1 MRLGSYKAN
10 KMKTFDTVKTE
21 KDILKEKIENMPD
34 MKVRNEK
41 LLDLMIKAQ
50 LRKAKANGKENAFNF
65 YNGAYEEY
73 FADYVR
79 TLKDKKSITTNHAIK
94 ELNVNLVKSSVG
106 NFVKGAGTWYN
117 IENAYNI
124 FKSVVASAEVDIAK
138 KYNATS
144 YYELEKS
151 ANDKARQ
158 DFAGFEEWK
167 QDKQKEFA
175 QLFELDKRVK
185 DFEQEYANADE
196 NKRKLML
203 SSAAPLFMPIAL
215 TNVDKVIM
223 DKLFFGT
230 VASLLIGMFIGIGV
244 LYVESV
250 RDRYYYASATPI
262 IAGAIAGPVLYGIYA
277 YFNIDKMKPNIPNEI
292 WDKIASAYGFGSRDE
307 FLAYMEQNPIAYL
320 NSEEMQTL
328 VQVLGENVKEDYAIS
343 QGYESLADAMA
354 DIDAHSSLTVST
366 RDEALAELA
375 NERSVA
381 NELFAK
387 SNGFTSYSDAIQYL
401 ENHKIL
407 VGNTENVGL
416 GGAGW
421 SEYDYDNT
429 NAKIIAIKLSNLDKY
444 YDAQVESIQSQTD
457 FTKLSFDTPEL
468 QDLYTRLNAY
478 ENVKETMYSDL
489 LNRSD
494 EVLYTN
500 GNLGLYA
507 GNDVLDLYQEHGLGK
522 PFDESDGY
530 LDSLLGSETYTRST
544 TGARMEDI
552 LDNMDTDMGM
562 FAGGGL
568 VLGAG
573 LTTIMKGQKP
583 LRMWLK
589 SKKYANSIDRF
600 NKIEKQLEE
609 DNKRQTFKALD
620 EEIER

>member
-21 KDILKEKIENMPD
+21 KDILKEKVENMPD
-34 MKVRNEK
+34 MRVRNEK

-50 LRKAKANGKENAFNF
+50 LRKDKANGKENAFNF

-94 ELNVNLVKSSVG
+94 ELNLNLLKSCVG
-106 NFVKGAGTWYN
+106 NFVKGADTWYN
-117 IENAYNI
+117 IENAYDI
-124 FKSVVASAEVDIAK
+124 FKNIVASAEVDIAK
-138 KYNATS
+138 KYGVAS

-151 ANDKARQ
+151 TNDKARQ
-158 DFAGFEEWK
+158 EFAGFEEWK

-244 LYVESV
+244 FTFNVQ
-250 RDRYYYASATPI
+250 RYGYYSSTPVI
-262 IAGAIAGPVLYGIYA
+262 VGAIAGPLLYGIYA
-277 YFNIDKMKPNIPNEI
+277 YFNIDKMKLNIPNEI
-292 WDKIASAYGFGSRDE
+292 LDKVASAYGFGSRDE

-328 VQVLGENVKEDYAIS
+328 VQILGENIKEDYAIS
-343 QGYESLADAMA
+343 QGYESLAYAMA
-354 DIDAHSSLTVST
+354 DIDAHSSLTVIT
-366 RDEALAELA
+366 RDEAFTELA

-381 NELFAK
+381 NEIFAK
-387 SNGFTSYSDAIQYL
+387 NNGFTSYSDAIQYL

-407 VGNTENVGL
+407 VGNTEHVGL

-429 NAKIIAIKLSNLDKY
+429 NAKIIAIKLTNLDKY
-444 YDAQVESIQSQTD
+444 YDAQVEKLEFKTD

-478 ENVKETMYSDL
+478 ENVKETIYSDL

-507 GNDVLDLYQEHGLGK
+507 GNDVLDLYQENGLGK

-530 LDSLLGSETYTRST
+530 LDSLLGSETYDRST
-544 TGARMEDI
+544 TGARVEDI

-609 DNKRQTFKALD
+609 DSKRQTFKALD
-620 EEIER
+620 EELER